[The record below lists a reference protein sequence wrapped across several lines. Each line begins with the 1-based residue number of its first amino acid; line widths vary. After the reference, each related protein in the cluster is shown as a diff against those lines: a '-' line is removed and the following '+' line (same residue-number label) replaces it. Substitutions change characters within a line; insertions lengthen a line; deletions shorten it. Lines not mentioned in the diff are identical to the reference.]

1 MNKHLTYWVTHMA
14 LAGLLSISVSACGN
28 NAAETPSATA
38 PPTTVGND
46 IDDTVVTTRV
56 KSALMTNPKINSY
69 DFKVET
75 RKGEVMLSGF
85 VDNQDQLDLA
95 TSTARDVEGVK
106 TVQNNVTL
114 KGAAATVGNKV
125 DDGITTAKVK
135 AALLADPGVKSLDI
149 AVVTRIDEVQLS
161 GFVDNQDQMNRA
173 VEVSRTVPGVRTV
186 TNEMQIKR

>member
-1 MNKHLTYWVTHMA
+1 MNTHRTYWGTLTA
-14 LAGLLSISVSACGN
+14 LAGLLAISVSACGN
-28 NAAETPSATA
+28 NAAEAPSATA

-56 KSALMTNPKINSY
+56 KSALMANPKINSY

-85 VDNQDQLDLA
+85 VDDQTQLDLA
-95 TSTARDVEGVK
+95 TSTAHDVEGVK

-149 AVVTRIDEVQLS
+149 AVATRIDEVQLS
-161 GFVDNQDQMNRA
+161 GFVDNQEQMNRA
-173 VEVSRTVPGVRTV
+173 VEISRNVPGVRTV